1 MKTTFDVR
9 DGKPILPRRFTGSQ
23 EACVARATLLQARD
37 LQDSIHLRMQEV
49 ASQDGSARDQDEKA
63 GSVRFDPPAAN
74 AGHPHNWGCSYQ
86 SDEATGKPTDFYEWA
101 YPRQETDKL
110 MFQDGPRNTHW
121 LRSVVVETREGPCR
135 VSESLLYDKRSG
147 VMTFEMTQQSSL
159 GA

>member
-9 DGKPILPRRFTGSQ
+9 EGKPILPRRFTGSQ

-86 SDEATGKPTDFYEWA
+86 SDAATGKPTDFYEWA

-110 MFQDGPRNTHW
+110 MFQDGPRN
-121 LRSVVVETREGPCR
+121 VVVETREGPCR